1 MKTRRGLRLLSFMLA
16 FIVAFNLN
24 GTIVKNAWAASGT
37 QIKITKNKQIVDTY
51 NGVSAYYRPG
61 VGDGADE
68 TYGCYAYVVRYYK
81 AIYGKTVYN
90 LFHKCTPLTY
100 GDSFKVV
107 SKPKVGD
114 ICAQIKANTNHWS
127 IVRKVN
133 GDKVTVIDQNNKW
146 VVGDDTYAYKN
157 YTYDVSE
164 VTFYRLASVIDGTAT
179 TEKAKATSEK
189 AKVGTTEK
197 ATTTEKAK
205 ATTEKAKATTEKAKA
220 TTEKAKA
227 TTEKAKATTEKAK
240 ATTEKA
246 KATVETSTEATVS
259 MSIVEGNQK
268 TITKKVVPALSKTSA
283 FKWSTSKKTI
293 AKVTNKGLV
302 TGVKKGSAV
311 ITGSLKTGKT
321 VKVKV
326 NVKASKKLKLV
337 SEDVT
342 IPMNYKW
349 KITSSEKDVTF
360 TYESSDTSIA
370 TVNKN
375 GEIKSKKKRGNTTI
389 TVTASNG
396 KKGTCI
402 VRVY

>member
-1 MKTRRGLRLLSFMLA
+1 MKYFRR
-16 FIVAFNLN
+16 IVAFLLVMAMSFSYVSFE
-24 GTIVKNAWAASGT
+24 TDDVYAASKSCKYF
-37 QIKITKNKQIVDTY
+37 KIAKDNYTTTV
-51 NGVSAYYRPG
+51 
-61 VGDGADE
+61 
-68 TYGCYAYVVRYYK
+68 
-81 AIYGKTVYN
+81 GKTIAVKATTVKGIKAKDVKVSYN
-90 LFHKCTPLTY
+90 QKFVNIKSAILKGTSLKVKIKALKAGTTTLRIKVK
-100 GDSFKVV
+100 DKSLSFKV
-107 SKPKVGD
+107 K
-114 ICAQIKANTNHWS
+114 IKA
-127 IVRKVN
+127 
-133 GDKVTVIDQNNKW
+133 G
-146 VVGDDTYAYKN
+146 A
-157 YTYDVSE
+157 
-164 VTFYRLASVIDGTAT
+164 
-179 TEKAKATSEK
+179 ATS
-189 AKVGTTEK
+189 
-197 ATTTEKAK
+197 TTT
-205 ATTEKAKATTEKAKA
+205 TS
-220 TTEKAKA
+220 KA

-259 MSIVEGNQK
+259 MSIVERNQK

-302 TGVKKGSAV
+302 TGVKKGFAV

>member
-1 MKTRRGLRLLSFMLA
+1 MKTKRGLRLLSFMLA
-16 FIVAFNLN
+16 FMVTFNLC
-24 GTIVKNAWAASGT
+24 GTLFKNVEAASGT

-68 TYGCYAYVVRYYK
+68 TYGCFAYVVRYYK

-127 IVRKVN
+127 IVRKVS

-146 VVGDDTYAYKN
+146 VVGDSTYAYKN

-179 TEKAKATSEK
+179 TEKIAS
-189 AKVGTTEK
+189 TT
-197 ATTTEKAK
+197 KAK

-227 TTEKAKATTEKAK
+227 TTEKAKTTTEKAK

-246 KATVETSTEATVS
+246 KATTEKTETSTEATVS
-259 MSIVEGNQK
+259 MSVIVGNQK

-283 FKWSTSKKTI
+283 LKWSTSKKSI

-326 NVKASKKLKLV
+326 KVKASKKLKLI

-349 KITSSEKDVTF
+349 KITSGEKNVTF
-360 TYESSDTSIA
+360 TYESSDESIA
-370 TVNKN
+370 TVNRK
-375 GEIKSKKKRGNTTI
+375 GEVKSKKKRGNTTI
-389 TVTASNG
+389 TVTSSNG